1 VGRSLRPYTSGGSMK
16 CLLVAL
22 LVTVYLLTPG
32 GITNACEETPRLRI
46 NYLAYQVVWNGQTIM
61 IGARLQ
67 VPLGIK
73 GRLPAVILMHGT
85 SGLSYRGV
93 YYAAALNRAG
103 IATFE
108 IDQWGG
114 RQLPGGSS
122 SRPKNLSDNLSDVAG
137 AYRLLGERP
146 EIDTSRIGILGSSMG
161 GIESLLMMTHR
172 HSDVLLGKNVHLK
185 AAVAFYP
192 ICWLYNHVP
201 GADFGN
207 LVDAPIR
214 IFVGTA
220 DDYDGG
226 DAACEDLLHSLPPT
240 DAMHLSIRAF
250 PGATHEFDVFD
261 GPREFNDPG
270 ANRRHGGIIHVRPD
284 PQAREQ
290 ARDDLVQF
298 FTRTFKQDQ
307 NDTP

>member
-1 VGRSLRPYTSGGSMK
+1 MK
-16 CLLVAL
+16 CALAALFVATLLL
-22 LVTVYLLTPG
+22 MPG
-32 GITNACEETPRLRI
+32 GNTSAWEDTPPLKV
-46 NYLAYQVVWNGQTIM
+46 NYVAYPVIWNDQTIM
-61 IGARLQ
+61 IAARLQ
-67 VPLGIK
+67 IPREVSGK
-73 GRLPAVILMHGT
+73 LPAVILMHGT

-103 IATFE
+103 IATLE

-114 RQLPGGSS
+114 RNLPGGSS
-122 SRPKNLSDNLSDVAG
+122 SRPKNLYDNLPDIAG
-137 AYRLLGERP
+137 AYHLLTTVP
-146 EIDTSRIGILGSSMG
+146 NIDVSRIGILGSSMG

-172 HSDVLLGKNVHLK
+172 HSDALLGPQVHLK
-185 AAVAFYP
+185 GAVVFYP
-192 ICWLYNHVP
+192 VCWLFNHVP

-214 IFVGTA
+214 IFVGTS

-226 DAACEDLLHSLPPT
+226 DAACEQLLHSLPRS
-240 DAMHLSIRAF
+240 DARHLSIRSF

-261 GPREFNDPG
+261 GPREFSDPG

-284 PQAREQ
+284 EQAREQ

-298 FTRTFKQDQ
+298 FSTAFKQDHVDAPRDAPP
-307 NDTP
+307 N